1 MPLILTEQDV
11 QLLLLGKASPE
22 ARAEVAGK
30 VAATLSSRDLTPQEL
45 SLAQDIIRAM
55 VQDISVEVR
64 RALAEQLKATP
75 QLPRDAA
82 LRMARDEDSVA
93 LPILQ
98 FSTVLT
104 DEDLMLVIEESGDT
118 KQGAIASR
126 PIVSSVV
133 ADALIEKASE
143 TTVAR
148 LVSNPGAT
156 LRERSMN
163 RVLARFPYSEPVH
176 KGLIARPQLP
186 ILVAEQLVELVAD
199 NLRQELAERHELKP
213 ETLADIILDSRER
226 ATLMISGRAGT
237 ERNIEQLVVQMHAN
251 GRLTPSLMLRALCTG
266 DLGFFEAALAVM
278 AGVPLINARLLIHDA
293 GRMGLK
299 SIYDKAGLPARL
311 LPAIRTA
318 LDVLHDTALDGD
330 TQDLA
335 RFRNTVIERVVT
347 QYPDMAEDDLDYLVG
362 KIETIGPRA
371 PDGAAA

>member
-45 SLAQDIIRAM
+45 SLAQDIIRTM
-55 VQDISVEVR
+55 VQDISVDVR
-64 RALAEQLKATP
+64 RALAEQLKNTP

-93 LPILQ
+93 LPILK

-104 DEDLMLVIEESGDT
+104 DEDLMLVIDESGDT
-118 KQGAIASR
+118 KQEAIAGR
-126 PIVSSVV
+126 TMVSSLV

-143 TTVAR
+143 ATVAK

-156 LRERSMN
+156 LRERSMS
-163 RVLARFPYSEPVH
+163 RVLSRFPYSEPVH
-176 KGLIARPQLP
+176 KGLVSRPQLP
-186 ILVAEQLVELVAD
+186 ILIAEQLVDMVAD
-199 NLRQELAERHELKP
+199 NLRQELVERHELNP
-213 ETLADIILDSRER
+213 ETVSDIILSSRER
-226 ATLMISGRAGT
+226 ATMVLSGRA
-237 ERNIEQLVVQMHAN
+237 RSSQDIEQLVAQMHAN
-251 GRLTPSLMLRALCTG
+251 GRLTPTLMLRALCTG
-266 DLGFFEAALAVM
+266 DLAFFEAALAVM
-278 AGVPLINARLLIHDA
+278 TGVPLTNARLLIHDA
-293 GRMGLK
+293 GRTGLK
-299 SIYDKAGLPARL
+299 SIYDKAGLPPRL

-330 TQDLA
+330 AQDLV

-347 QYPDMAEDDLDYLVG
+347 QYPDMAEEDLNYLVS
-362 KIETIGPRA
+362 KIETVGPR
-371 PDGAAA
+371 DAA